1 MDADS
6 FWKGYLMARRE
17 RFAQEKRALIGG
29 EYNSNTNYWDS
40 MIEQEW
46 LIFKDRL
53 STGFDVSKDV
63 KAQLGLDYFTLDEI
77 HSPVSGT
84 YTLES
89 GETLPFYAY
98 EDYVMLS
105 NQGIFREEDFILDR
119 ERRWQPKVEK
129 LLAKSGYQRVDVI
142 WDGGVSYLRF
152 CKRTD

>member
-1 MDADS
+1 
-6 FWKGYLMARRE
+6 MARRE

-29 EYNSNTNYWDS
+29 EYNSNTNYWDG

-53 STGFDVSKDV
+53 ATGFDISNEV

-77 HSPVSGT
+77 HAPISGT

>member
-1 MDADS
+1 
-6 FWKGYLMARRE
+6 MARRE

-29 EYNSNTNYWDS
+29 EYNSNTKYWDS

-46 LIFKDRL
+46 EIFKARL
-53 STGFDVSKDV
+53 ATGFDISKEV
-63 KAQLGLDYFTLDEI
+63 KAQLGLDFFTLDEI
-77 HSPVSGT
+77 HTPASGT

-152 CKRTD
+152 CKRTN